1 MAKNGPQLDTKLI
14 TIHKTTAVQVLE
26 ETEERMVIH
35 HCRCR
40 FTDQALL
47 NPVALARGR
56 TGQENEKTRNRRGVV
71 DQLVDRCIPG
81 YDISITV
88 SHVCGPKLLRRH
100 RVQGFWEA
108 AALDGAGTWRSL
120 RVALPLASPG
130 VITAALFAFFAAW
143 NEFFIVLILLSN
155 KRNTRIAGIGR

>member
-1 MAKNGPQLDTKLI
+1 MFNTPTATSLCAEIVGILRPQDRVPDWPERSQGRAWFTPLALQRRQLAKNGPQLDTKLI

-56 TGQENEKTRNRRGVV
+56 TGQEMKKHAIEGGLSTNSLIGVFPV
-71 DQLVDRCIPG
+71 MTFP
-81 YDISITV
+81 
-88 SHVCGPKLLRRH
+88 LLLATFV
-100 RVQGFWEA
+100 VQN
-108 AALDGAGTWRSL
+108 S
-120 RVALPLASPG
+120 
-130 VITAALFAFFAAW
+130 FAA
-143 NEFFIVLILLSN
+143 
-155 KRNTRIAGIGR
+155 IA